1 MLVEHE
7 VGGSGGNGD
16 GGGGAP
22 RGAVDRLKRDDP
34 ADARAQERTA
44 PALGLVGGHPLTA
57 VGLSSVFGSADVVV
71 GGGALPARS
80 VVLADLTCPGCSPA
94 AAELTRLARQHRL
107 VLLVGQ
113 GQVGLAEEALA
124 DGALCSVG
132 AWEPVSEV
140 RRAVAAAGA
149 GTPWVSP
156 GAAEAGAQVREVRSL
171 LSRQER
177 EVLRL
182 YGADLPAKSVARRMG
197 ITVGT
202 AKEYLKR
209 MRAKLAVRGVAVGT
223 KVDLRVLAEQLGLL
237 SPQAQCGTA
246 PDVVDLRD
254 EAS

>member
-7 VGGSGGNGD
+7 VDDGRGD
-16 GGGGAP
+16 GARPGATDL
-22 RGAVDRLKRDDP
+22 RHRADP
-34 ADARAQERTA
+34 AGARATA
-44 PALGLVGGHPLTA
+44 RSGPATGPVLGLVGGHPLSA
-57 VGLSSVFGSADVVV
+57 VGLCAALEGSEVVV
-71 GGGALPARS
+71 GGGALPPRS
-80 VVLADLTCPGCSPA
+80 VVLADLSCPGCSPA
-94 AAELTRLARQHRL
+94 AGDLAQLARQHRL

-132 AWEPVSEV
+132 AWEPVSQV
-140 RRAVAAAGA
+140 RRAVAAASA

-156 GAAEAGAQVREVRSL
+156 AAAAAGSQVREVRSL

-182 YGADLPAKSVARRMG
+182 YGADLPVKSVARRMG

-237 SPQAQCGTA
+237 SPQAQCGELPA
-246 PDVVDLRD
+246 VVDLRD

>member
-1 MLVEHE
+1 VLER
-7 VGGSGGNGD
+7 
-16 GGGGAP
+16 A
-22 RGAVDRLKRDDP
+22 DP
-34 ADARAQERTA
+34 AGARPPGRTG
-44 PALGLVGGHPLTA
+44 PALGLVGGHPVTA
-57 VGLSSVFGSADVVV
+57 VGLSSVLGDPDVVV
-71 GGGALPARS
+71 GGGPLPPRS
-80 VVLADLTCPGCSPA
+80 VVVADLTCPGCSPP
-94 AAELTRLARQHRL
+94 AAELARLARQHRL

-132 AWEPVSEV
+132 AWEPLSQV

-149 GTPWVSP
+149 GTAWVSP
-156 GAAEAGAQVREVRSL
+156 AASEAGAQVREVRSL

-182 YGADLPAKSVARRMG
+182 YGADLPVKSVARRMG

-237 SPQAQCGTA
+237 SPQARCGTA
-246 PDVVDLRD
+246 SHAVDLRE